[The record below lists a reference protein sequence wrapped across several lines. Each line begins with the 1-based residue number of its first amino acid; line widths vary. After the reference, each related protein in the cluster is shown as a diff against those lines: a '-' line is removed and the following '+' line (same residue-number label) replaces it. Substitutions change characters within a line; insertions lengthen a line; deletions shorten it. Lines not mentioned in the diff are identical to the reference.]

1 MDELTRSEFDRVA
14 DENRRQNHRI
24 DILEK
29 KVEQVHE
36 VALSIK
42 ELTINMKHMLEAQT
56 AMQRDLEE
64 LKTAPGQNWNKA
76 VWIVVTALL
85 SGVVGYALKTI
96 GL

>member
-14 DENRRQNHRI
+14 DENSRQNHRI

-64 LKTAPGQNWNKA
+64 LKAAPGQNWNKA
-76 VWIVVTALL
+76 VWIVGTALL
-85 SGVVGYALKTI
+85 SGVVGYALKAI